1 MTHLFAIVLVIY
13 LVIGVLL
20 ATIGPAGKDITVE
33 VDRIRGSSLLDA
45 YLEREPPSEL
55 KLLVFRVIITAG
67 FVLLWPVFIFGIMKA
82 QRKAKEEDQAFED
95 KRTQGLWFHYLGGYG
110 SITCNDCMHNES
122 ITSFTHGRDSST
134 SGFQCQACGK
144 FAAINSG
151 GPGKATEYKSSLIC
165 ECGGK
170 FEREKVLFCPECRS
184 KNLSYDMEFIT

>member
-1 MTHLFAIVLVIY
+1 MTNLIEIVLEIY

-55 KLLVFRVIITAG
+55 KLWIFRIIITVG

-95 KRTQGLWFHYLGGYG
+95 KQSQGLWFHYLGGYG
-110 SITCNDCMHNES
+110 SITCKDCTHSES
-122 ITSFTHGRDSST
+122 LTSFTHGRESST
-134 SGFQCQACGK
+134 AGFQCQECGK
-144 FAAINSG
+144 FAAIQSG

-170 FEREKVLFCPECRS
+170 FEREKVLFYPECRS

>member
-1 MTHLFAIVLVIY
+1 MTNLFEIVLVIY
-13 LVIGVLL
+13 FFVGTLL

-45 YLEREPPSEL
+45 YLEREPPSKL
-55 KLLVFRVIITAG
+55 KLWVFRAFITAG
-67 FVLLWPVFIFGIMKA
+67 FILLWPVFIFGIMKA
-82 QRKAKEEDQAFED
+82 QKNTKEQDQVFED
-95 KRTQGLWFHYLGGYG
+95 ERAQGLWFHYLGGYG
-110 SITCNDCMHNES
+110 AISCKDCMHSES

-134 SGFQCQACGK
+134 AGFQCQSCGK
-144 FAAINSG
+144 FAAIRSG
-151 GPGKATEYKSSLIC
+151 GPGKAEEYQSSLNC

>member
-1 MTHLFAIVLVIY
+1 MTYLFEIVLVIY
-13 LVIGVLL
+13 LIIGIFL

-33 VDRIRGSSLLDA
+33 VDRIRGSTLLDA

-55 KLLVFRVIITAG
+55 KIWIFRAIITAG
-67 FVLLWPVFIFGIMKA
+67 FVLLWPVFIVGIMKA
-82 QRKAKEEDQAFED
+82 QRKAKKEDQAFED
-95 KRTQGLWFHYLGGYG
+95 KRSQGLWFHYLGGYG
-110 SITCNDCMHNES
+110 SISCNDCMHNES

-134 SGFQCQACGK
+134 AGFQCQECGK
-144 FAAINSG
+144 FAAIQSG
-151 GPGKATEYKSSLIC
+151 GPGKAAEYKSSLIC

>member
-1 MTHLFAIVLVIY
+1 MTNLFEIVLVIY

-20 ATIGPAGKDITVE
+20 ATIGPAGRDITVE

-55 KLLVFRVIITAG
+55 KLWIFRAFITAA
-67 FVLLWPVFIFGIMKA
+67 FILLWPFFIFGIMKA
-82 QRKAKEEDQAFED
+82 QKNAKEQDQAFQDE
-95 KRTQGLWFHYLGGYG
+95 REQGLWFHYLGGHG
-110 SITCNDCMHNES
+110 SITCNDCTHRES
-122 ITSFTHGRDSST
+122 LTSFTHGRESST
-134 SGFQCQACGK
+134 AGFQCQECGK
-144 FAAINSG
+144 FAAIQSG

>member
-1 MTHLFAIVLVIY
+1 MTNLFEVVPVIY
-13 LVIGVLL
+13 LVIGILL

-55 KLLVFRVIITAG
+55 KLGIFRVFITAA
-67 FVLLWPVFIFGIMKA
+67 FILLWPFFIFGIMKA
-82 QRKAKEEDQAFED
+82 QRKSIEEDEAFED
-95 KRTQGLWFHYLGGYG
+95 ERAQGLWFHYLGGYG
-110 SITCNDCMHNES
+110 SITCKDCMHNES

-134 SGFQCQACGK
+134 AGFQCQACGK

-151 GPGKATEYKSSLIC
+151 GPGKAKEYQSSLIC

-170 FEREKVLFCPECRS
+170 FEREKVLFCPECQS

>member
-1 MTHLFAIVLVIY
+1 MTNLFEIVLVIY
-13 LVIGVLL
+13 FFVGTLL

-45 YLEREPPSEL
+45 YLEREPPSKL
-55 KLLVFRVIITAG
+55 KLWVFRAFITAG
-67 FVLLWPVFIFGIMKA
+67 FILLWPVFIFGIMKA
-82 QRKAKEEDQAFED
+82 QRKAREEDQAFED
-95 KRTQGLWFHYLGGYG
+95 KRAQGLWLHYLGGYG
-110 SITCNDCMHNES
+110 SLSCNDCMHNES

-134 SGFQCQACGK
+134 AGFQCQACGS
-144 FAAINSG
+144 FAAIQSG

>member
-1 MTHLFAIVLVIY
+1 MANLIEIVLVIY
-13 LVIGVLL
+13 LVIGILL

-45 YLEREPPSEL
+45 YLEREPPSDL
-55 KLLVFRVIITAG
+55 KLWTFRVIITAG

-82 QRKAKEEDQAFED
+82 QKNAREQDQAFED
-95 KRTQGLWFHYLGGYG
+95 ERSQGLWFHYLGGYG
-110 SITCNDCMHNES
+110 SISCNVCMHNES

-134 SGFQCQACGK
+134 AGFQCQACGK
-144 FAAINSG
+144 FAAIRSG
-151 GPGKATEYKSSLIC
+151 GQGKATEYKSSLIC